1 MKIRRGIVSILA
13 RFKNIMTSN
22 INALLDKAEDPE
34 KMVDQILRDLNK
46 DLRNVKSETA
56 TIMAEEKRQKREL
69 DELLKEIEK
78 MESYAVRALEEGN
91 EDDARKFLERK
102 KDLTEKEEDLKSTY
116 ELSVESFLKMKE
128 MHDKLTRDIDE
139 LEARKNTIKS
149 KMSMAKTQ
157 EKLNNIGSSTDKVGD
172 SLSAFDRME
181 AKANQALDKA
191 EAMSELNES
200 VNDSIEDL
208 TKKYD
213 LEETD
218 SIDDELERLKSQ
230 LKDK

>member
-1 MKIRRGIVSILA
+1 MSILA

-116 ELSVESFLKMKE
+116 ELSVESSLKMKE

-191 EAMSELNES
+191 EAMSELNKS

>member
-1 MKIRRGIVSILA
+1 MSILA

-116 ELSVESFLKMKE
+116 ELSVESSLKMKE

>member
-1 MKIRRGIVSILA
+1 
-13 RFKNIMTSN
+13 MTSN

-116 ELSVESFLKMKE
+116 ELSVESSLKMKE